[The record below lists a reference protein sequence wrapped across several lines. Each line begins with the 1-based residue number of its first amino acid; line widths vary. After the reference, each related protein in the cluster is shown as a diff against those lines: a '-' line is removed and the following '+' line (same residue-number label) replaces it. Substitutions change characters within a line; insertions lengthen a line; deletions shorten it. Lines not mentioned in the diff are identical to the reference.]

1 MPGGTPDMEPGGY
14 TVLKDREEQRA
25 ADGFRSAYGY
35 APEWIASAP
44 GRTEIGGNHTDH
56 QRGRVLAAA
65 VDLRTAVAAAPN
77 GTGSIRLISE
87 GYDPVEIDLS
97 RKAPLEEE
105 RGTTRALVR
114 GVAALTGGDLP
125 GFDAYMTSSVLPGSG
140 LSSSAAFEV
149 ALGALASAMAKVCR
163 TPMEL
168 ARLGQR
174 AENEWFGKP
183 CGLMDQAASASGGA
197 VEIDFSDP
205 SEPLVTP
212 VEFDP
217 ARFGHGMVILDSGA
231 DHALLTDEY
240 SAIPAEMR
248 AVAAR
253 FGKDCLREVPEE
265 VFAAEIPALR
275 RECGD
280 RAVLRAMHF
289 YAEDARA
296 HAEAEAI
303 REGRFDDLL
312 SLVRESGRSSWEL
325 LQNVI
330 PAGEKRRQALAVALA
345 CAEKALRGRGAC
357 RVHGGG
363 FAGTIQAFVPGEE
376 LRRFVAETESV
387 LGEGACRVLSVTP
400 RGAEA
405 ERIC

>member
-1 MPGGTPDMEPGGY
+1 M
-14 TVLKDREEQRA
+14 LKDGEEKRA
-25 ADGFRSAYGY
+25 ADGFRAAFGR

-77 GTGSIRLISE
+77 GKGSIRLISE
-87 GYDPVEIDLS
+87 GYEPMEVDLS
-97 RKAPLEEE
+97 AKAPIEEE

-114 GVAALTGGDLP
+114 GIAALAGWDFP
-125 GFDAYMTSSVLPGSG
+125 GFDAYVTSSVLPGSG

-149 ALGALASAMAKVCR
+149 ALGALMAAMAGIFR
-163 TPMEL
+163 TPMEF
-168 ARLGQR
+168 AKLGQR

-205 SEPLVTP
+205 SEPVVTP
-212 VEFDP
+212 VAFDP
-217 ARFGHGMVILDSGA
+217 ARFGLTLAILDSGA
-231 DHALLTDEY
+231 DHADLTDEY
-240 SAIPAEMR
+240 SAIPAEMC
-248 AVAAR
+248 AIAAH
-253 FGKDCLREVPEE
+253 FGKKVLREVPEE
-265 VFAAEIPALR
+265 AFRAEIPALR
-275 RECGD
+275 ESYGD

-296 HAEAEAI
+296 HAEADAI
-303 REGRFDDLL
+303 REGRRDTFLA
-312 SLVRESGRSSWEL
+312 LVRESGRSSWEL

-330 PAGEKRRQALAVALA
+330 PAGETKRQALAVALA
-345 CAEKALRGRGAC
+345 CAEGALRGRGAC

-363 FAGTIQAFVPGEE
+363 FAGTIQAFVPEEE
-376 LRRFVAETESV
+376 LPRFAAETEGV
-387 LGEGACRVLSVTP
+387 LGKGACRVLSVTP

-405 ERIC
+405 ERLL